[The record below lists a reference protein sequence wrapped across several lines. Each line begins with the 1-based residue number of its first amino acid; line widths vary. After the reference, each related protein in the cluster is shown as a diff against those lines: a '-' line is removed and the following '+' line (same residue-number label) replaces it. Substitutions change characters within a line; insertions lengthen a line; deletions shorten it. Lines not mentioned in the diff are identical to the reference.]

1 MIGFLLKPI
10 VPWLIRR
17 ILWLLLQ
24 AIGRDLRTRLP
35 ELFALID
42 DQIVPSILRG
52 SSSVSA
58 LFFTTVQR
66 VIHRDPT
73 ALEEWVLR
81 LLFDPAIAAARSR
94 PAVSSQP

>member
-1 MIGFLLKPI
+1 MIGLMLKPI

-35 ELFALID
+35 ELFELID

-94 PAVSSQP
+94 PAMSSKP